1 MKRKKM
7 TVNRPSY
14 VHPDSRDLRNAKD
27 DTAMSV
33 FGGHRQGKRK
43 RGTSVTKSS
52 PRENVHAIPMDV
64 TAEDGRIVALG
75 VTMVS
80 HRPTEDEVTEAEWNG
95 LAPLNYGKRALPEL
109 PTSSGKTL
117 GTQGNR
123 KVRRQV
129 IAPRK
134 RVEPTAVH
142 RFLTVCNEILARPIV
157 HEELPQDYVPRTYAK
172 SKALPADPWGR
183 V

>member
-7 TVNRPSY
+7 SHNRPSY
-14 VHPDSRDLRNAKD
+14 VHPEDRDHRNAKD
-27 DTAMSV
+27 DTTSSV

-52 PRENVHAIPMDV
+52 PRETVHAIPMDV
-64 TAEDGRIVALG
+64 TAEDGRIIALG

-80 HRPTEDEVTEAEWNG
+80 HRPTEDEVSEAEWNG
-95 LAPLNYGKRALPEL
+95 LAPLNYEKRALPAL

-117 GTQGNR
+117 ATRGNV

-129 IAPRK
+129 ITPRE

-142 RFLTVCNEILARPIV
+142 RFLTVCNEILARPIACR
-157 HEELPQDYVPRTYAK
+157 ELPEDYVPRTYAK
-172 SKALPADPWGR
+172 SKALPPDPWGR